1 MKKIII
7 IIFFL
12 IFSHISVFSQALTP
26 YTVSMNTSDNNAAA
40 FTSYGQVGTDVATFY
55 IHWDNTY
62 LYLGWSGGNTLYS
75 SDMYYAAI
83 DTDPTG
89 TNGLSNAIEGV
100 EFQTG
105 AQLPD
110 FYVVYENNQN
120 FYGVPATNGNAF
132 ELYKVVS
139 GNWTFISRTDG
150 DDSTSSQIVFSNP
163 GEVRLRI
170 AWSSLSFTPGNSTSI
185 GIVMWANN
193 SSGNYM
199 WARVPTDNPSTGD
212 TPKTLTHQFIYNST
226 GDGVNPSTAG
236 TSTPLPVELTSFTAF
251 VKDGVV
257 TLNWQTATEVNNYG
271 FDIERKTGTN
281 TDQSLWEQI
290 GFVEGH
296 GNSNS
301 TKSYIFTDNS
311 VSYGSY
317 LYRLKQIDTDGSF
330 EYSNTVEV
338 FAGKFPE
345 GFILE
350 QNYPNPF
357 NPVTS
362 IRFGLE
368 ETAHAS
374 LKVYNSIGKEVATLF
389 DGRADAG
396 KIYDVSF
403 SADGLSSGVY
413 LYKLSSDKFT
423 RVMKMII
430 MK

>member
-1 MKKIII
+1 MKRIVIL
-7 IIFFL
+7 FFIAVSPIL
-12 IFSHISVFSQALTP
+12 FAQPIMDGTFDGESVWGTP
-26 YTVSMNTSDNNAAA
+26 VETADGTAGWSNANAKKLYVTYDNNYIYFGAEITSSTWMAWA
-40 FTSYGQVGTDVATFY
+40 FILNSQVGGGSTDS
-55 IHWDNTY
+55 
-62 LYLGWSGGNTLYS
+62 WSRNISYNH
-75 SDMYYAAI
+75 
-83 DTDPTG
+83 
-89 TNGLSNAIEGV
+89 TN
-100 EFQTG
+100 
-105 AQLPD
+105 LPD
-110 FYVVYENNQN
+110 FSARGHFNGYAEIYKWTGSVWQRDPDSGLDSSEFGENITGENQ
-120 FYGVPATNGNAF
+120 
-132 ELYKVVS
+132 
-139 GNWTFISRTDG
+139 DG
-150 DDSTSSQIVFSNP
+150 WVEI
-163 GEVRLRI
+163 
-170 AWSSLSFTPGNSTSI
+170 
-185 GIVMWANN
+185 
-193 SSGNYM
+193 
-199 WARVPTDNPSTGD
+199 RVPKSLVGVGVTSGDVQFYITGD
-212 TPKTLTHQFIYNST
+212 KNQHGSFDACPDDDNATGWDDHTTLQNYAP
-226 GDGVNPSTAG
+226 GV
-236 TSTPLPVELTSFTAF
+236 PLPVELTSFTAF

-281 TDQSLWEQI
+281 HTEESVWENI

-301 TKSYIFTDNS
+301 TKSYVFTDNS

-317 LYRLKQIDTDGSF
+317 LYRLKQIDTDGSY